1 MEPTVVELP
10 KKDSV
15 PTFAFALPKL
25 ADSKVSSQPATK
37 SKTQE
42 PDKKSPQQT
51 TEAESTKQDPVKI
64 EASLIDVIEPKDKPT
79 AAPVNPF
86 MNAAAS
92 TTTNPFLNP
101 SAQAQQVSNP
111 FAQPQ

>member
-1 MEPTVVELP
+1 MEPTVVEVP

-15 PTFAFALPKL
+15 PVFAFALPKL

-37 SKTQE
+37 SKTIE

-64 EASLIDVIEPKDKPT
+64 EASLVDVIEPKDKP
-79 AAPVNPF
+79 AAAINPF
-86 MNAAAS
+86 MNVAAS

-101 SAQAQQVSNP
+101 SA
-111 FAQPQ
+111 